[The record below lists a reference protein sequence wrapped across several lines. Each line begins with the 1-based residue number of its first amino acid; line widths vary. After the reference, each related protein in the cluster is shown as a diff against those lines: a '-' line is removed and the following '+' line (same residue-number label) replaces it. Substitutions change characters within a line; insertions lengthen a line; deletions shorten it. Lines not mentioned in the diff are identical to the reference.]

1 MNTFKRGQDIV
12 TGLESLGIRA
22 TQDPALGNPPCV
34 LVTPPNLTMDL
45 QCLAVTAEWQLVALA
60 PAINTADHTTWQ
72 ELETLVV
79 AAMQIVDVQTADVV
93 TYVLNGR
100 TYPAYILSFSEGVN

>member
-12 TGLESLGIRA
+12 AGLEALGVRA

-45 QCLAVTAEWQLVALA
+45 QCEAVTAEWRLVALA
-60 PAINTADHTTWQ
+60 PAINSADHTTWQ
-72 ELETLVV
+72 DLESLVL
-79 AAMQIVDVQTADVV
+79 AAQQIVDVETADLVS
-93 TYVLNGR
+93 YVLNGR
-100 TYPAYILSFSEGVN
+100 TFPAYLLSFSEGVN